1 MRRVLALVLFW
12 TAVLLAVAG
21 GLTTAFGLL
30 GLPLGVWL
38 GAALMTLG
46 LNVLVG
52 GDLIVAPDAKPFS
65 VKAKVSRAVLDIAA
79 ELPDVEVRA
88 NNDYER
94 LATVRAMAGGGPNLE
109 VVEGVAHLR
118 LAQSSPWIPGAANWQ
133 ARLAT
138 NVLWDVKA
146 RSLLGHLNVDLSG
159 IRVDRVALKSL
170 LGGVHVTC
178 PRRGRPRIE
187 LETWLGDL
195 VVVVPSE
202 VGARVKVEPGRLAHV
217 NLDSTAFDQLDET
230 TYVTHNVETAQT
242 VAVITL
248 RTQAGEMRVN
258 HL

>member
-1 MRRVLALVLFW
+1 MALMLFW
-12 TAVLLAVAG
+12 VAVLLAAVG
-21 GLTTAFGLL
+21 IVTNLLGLL
-30 GLPLGVWL
+30 ELPLGVWL

-52 GDLIVAPDAKPFS
+52 GDLIATPEAKPYS
-65 VKAKVSRAVLDIAA
+65 VKAKVSRAVLDIASD
-79 ELPDVEVRA
+79 LPDVEVRA
-88 NNDYER
+88 NPDYER

-109 VVEGVAHLR
+109 VVDGVAHLR
-118 LAQSSPWIPGAANWQ
+118 LEQRSRWFPGAVNWQ

-146 RSLLGHLNVDLSG
+146 HSLLGHLNVDLQG
-159 IRVDRVALKSL
+159 IRVDRVALKSI

-178 PRRGRPRIE
+178 PQRGRPQIE

-195 VVVVPSE
+195 VVEVPRE
-202 VGARVKVEPGRLAHV
+202 VGAQVTVEPGRLAHV
-217 NLDSTAFDQLDET
+217 GLDSADFEQVDET

-242 VAVITL
+242 VAVIRL